1 MDMTSK
7 LATARNIAIIL
18 VLAAALDFLPG
29 GGTTATVTID
39 VIWLAMLSLLAWAG
53 WRFYRSREI
62 ELFSLATRTRV
73 VLYGSIAL
81 IALVL
86 TATARLRATPL
97 GTAAWIVA
105 LVLGVYGI
113 IFVVREQRQ
122 L

>member
-1 MDMTSK
+1 MTSRFT
-7 LATARNIAIIL
+7 TARNIAIIL
-18 VLAAALDFLPG
+18 LLAAALDFLPG
-29 GGTTATVTID
+29 GGTTAAVTID
-39 VIWLAMLSLLAWAG
+39 VIWLAMLALLAWAG

-73 VLYGSIAL
+73 VLYGSVAL

-86 TATARLRATPL
+86 TATARLRATPI